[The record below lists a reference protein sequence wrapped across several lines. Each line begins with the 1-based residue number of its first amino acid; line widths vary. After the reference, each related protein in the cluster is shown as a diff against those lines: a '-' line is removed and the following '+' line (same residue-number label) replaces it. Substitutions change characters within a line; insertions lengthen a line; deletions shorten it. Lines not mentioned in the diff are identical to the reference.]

1 MSQNFG
7 TVAAVG
13 AADFARVGCMAR
25 IWFVGLAV
33 AAACWFAPAVEAADY
48 RIEGFG
54 GWNGSALSFEGEETI
69 GGRTLSIDL
78 DSLSLDGGAA
88 YGASAWVDGWIGTN
102 WSLGL
107 QYLRLHT
114 GGDSSTTIKTP
125 IAGTITAGADADI
138 TLDTVF
144 INLAWRQNDGDLHP
158 YVGGGL
164 GFGRA
169 SVEVS
174 GFVAASLIGS
184 AVRSVEAEEFQGGL
198 QGFVGLDY
206 DIFDNLYVGASGR
219 FYYIDGRP
227 IGFDLQLFEYMI
239 LGHVGVRF

>member
-1 MSQNFG
+1 MGQNFG

-13 AADFARVGCMAR
+13 AAAVVARVDCIAR
-25 IWFVGLAV
+25 IWFGGLAV
-33 AAACWFAPAVEAADY
+33 AAACWLAPAVEAADY
-48 RIEGFG
+48 RVEGFG
-54 GWNGSALSFEGEETI
+54 GWNGELFLESEETI
-69 GGRTLSIDL
+69 GGGTLSVDL
-78 DSLSLDGGAA
+78 DSVSLDGGAA
-88 YGASAWVDGWIGTN
+88 YGASAWVDGWIGKN

-114 GGDSSTTIKTP
+114 GGDGSTTISTP

-138 TLDTVF
+138 TLDTIF
-144 INLAWRQNDGDLHP
+144 INLAWRQNDGELHP

-174 GFVAASLIGS
+174 GFVTASLIGS
-184 AVRSVEAEEFQGGL
+184 AVRSVEAEEFQGGI

-219 FYYIDGRP
+219 IYYIDGRP
-227 IGFDLQLFEYMI
+227 IGFDLQLLEYMI
-239 LGHVGVRF
+239 LGHIGVRF